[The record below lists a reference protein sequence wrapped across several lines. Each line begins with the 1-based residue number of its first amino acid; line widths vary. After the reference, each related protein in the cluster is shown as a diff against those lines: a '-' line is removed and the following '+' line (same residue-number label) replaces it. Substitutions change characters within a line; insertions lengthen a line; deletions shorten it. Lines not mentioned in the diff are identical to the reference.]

1 MQEFYCTKPAK
12 QPVKRISIDDILNGE
27 IENLYLYS
35 PKGNWTTTRTDLR
48 HRCSGLYMYRASR
61 LKIFNEKYKNLIES
75 DLSTHYRSFKIP
87 KAHGGFRKIDDP
99 DAELRKAQNELKELL
114 LKYYGVSYHTA
125 AFAYIKGRC
134 PKDAVMK
141 HKLNNSNWCLRTDF
155 SNFFGSI
162 TPEFLLKMLT
172 MQYPFCFW
180 TDDEKETL
188 KTSLS
193 ICFLHGGLPQGT
205 VISPML
211 TNAMMIPIDY
221 TIFKELVSK
230 KKFVYTRYADD
241 IQISSYTKFDKDRMV
256 SYIDKVLEDFG
267 APFRIKPEKTKF
279 SSVAGINY
287 MLGLN
292 LNKDHNITVGHA
304 KKKIFKA
311 MVNNFF
317 ADWING
323 VMWNKE
329 DVNYMCGIYSYYR
342 SIEQEY
348 TDYMVRKL
356 EEKYNVS
363 FKEITKRILHG

>member
-48 HRCSGLYMYRASR
+48 HTWTGLYMYRASR

-114 LKYYGVSYHTA
+114 EYYGVSYHTA

-188 KTSLS
+188 KMSLS

-323 VMWNKE
+323 VVWNKD

-356 EEKYNVS
+356 EEKYKVP
-363 FKEITKRILHG
+363 FREITKRILHG